1 MKVIVYVEGPSD
13 QLSLEELLRPLLK
26 KANNAGVAVTFI
38 PIHPKEGKGNSKRE
52 LITKTPRKAV
62 NILCNDEDAI
72 VITMPDLYPKDT
84 GGPHQT
90 YEELKELVQN
100 NFTEILKQKNISDKR
115 INQRFRVFCFKYDLE
130 ALVLAAEE
138 QLAARLRVSSI
149 YCTWVKPV
157 ENQDH
162 NKPPKQIVEEI
173 FKEHNDHYKGTI
185 DAPLI
190 LGDSNYNTIA
200 QRCPQ
205 CFKPFVEYLE
215 SLLLI

>member
-13 QLSLEELLRPLLK
+13 ELAMQGLLRPLLK
-26 KANNAGVAVTFI
+26 KAKNAGVLITFI

-62 NILCNDEDAI
+62 NILGNDPDTI
-72 VITMPDLYPKDT
+72 VIAMPDLYPKDT

-90 YEELKELVQN
+90 YEELKKLVGN
-100 NFTEILKQKNISDKR
+100 NFAEVLKRKNIFDTR
-115 INQRFRVFCFKYDLE
+115 INQRFLVFCFKHDLE

-138 QLAARLRVSSI
+138 QLAARLGTDSI
-149 YCTWVKPV
+149 HITWVKPV

-162 NKPPKQIVEEI
+162 NKPPRQIVEKI
-173 FKEHNDHYKGTI
+173 FKKHNDHYRGTI

-190 LGDSNYNTIA
+190 LGDSDYTTIA

-205 CFKPFVEYLE
+205 CFKPFVDYLE
-215 SLLLI
+215 SLLLK